1 MAFGIAL
8 MAFALMRC
16 EFNLTTGNGVNL
28 QPSYYNNGNVSFG
41 WVRTLPNALLVAGW
55 QAAGTG
61 GGGGFSFTMAKCEHA
76 A

>member
-41 WVRTLPNALLVAGW
+41 WVRTLPNAL
-55 QAAGTG
+55 
-61 GGGGFSFTMAKCEHA
+61 
-76 A
+76 